1 MVDQTHISPRWK
13 PRKRQKTRP
22 NQIYIYRKKIRRN
35 KTITYTK
42 LYTIKTR
49 KTTNKSIYIYLWYIY
64 IQEITLKCSIEVI
77 CILNNN
83 ENIIKC
89 ISKIQKKNTFSFNS
103 LDFNDYYS
111 FRFSVNNNII
121 SSAVIANKLQ
131 YKLIA
136 KKLLNRRFLCWLN
149 PSN

>member
-1 MVDQTHISPRWK
+1 MCIKNIHVGGPNTDGNPGRGKKRDQIK
-13 PRKRQKTRP
+13 
-22 NQIYIYRKKIRRN
+22 YIYRKKIRRN

-89 ISKIQKKNTFSFNS
+89 ISKIKKKTRSRLIHWILMIIIR
-103 LDFNDYYS
+103 LDL
-111 FRFSVNNNII
+111 VWITT
-121 SSAVIANKLQ
+121 
-131 YKLIA
+131 
-136 KKLLNRRFLCWLN
+136 
-149 PSN
+149 